1 MPTYRAF
8 QVTGQRQFELVDREL
23 TAPDPGHVR
32 VKVQSCGVCHS
43 DVLAVE
49 GMRADPSQPI
59 VPGHEIVG
67 VIDAV
72 GDGVSTWQVGD
83 RVGLGFLGG
92 HDGTCDW
99 CRRGDFVN
107 CENQPQS
114 GTTVD
119 GGYAEVVYAR
129 ATGLV
134 RIPDQLKSL
143 EASPLLCAG
152 ITTFNALRGLDIRPD
167 ALVGVQGIGGLGHL
181 GVQYANK
188 LGYRVVAIARGAEK
202 ASLATELGAHH
213 YIDSAAVDPGAALQE
228 LGGAAAIIATAA
240 SGASMSPLVA
250 GLAPRGQ
257 LVVVGAAFDPIE
269 VQTSDLIFGSR
280 SIVGSIT
287 GTPIQNEDNLAF
299 SAEHG
304 IVPMIQVLAFEDAPK
319 AYERMMSGHAR
330 FRVVL
335 DVASELVASDDEVS
349 RELKVVIDR
358 REDLV
363 AQHTST
369 LNRLPRCVH
378 ELNPSQAPRQ
388 VRGIR
393 HAPRAAAGLPGHR
406 SGRRS

>member
-23 TAPDPGHVR
+23 VAPDPGHVR

-43 DVLAVE
+43 DVLGVE

-67 VIDAV
+67 VVDAV
-72 GDGVSTWQVGD
+72 GDGVNTWQVGD
-83 RVGLGFLGG
+83 RVGLGYLGG
-92 HDGTCDW
+92 HDATCDW

-107 CENQPQS
+107 CENQPQT

-152 ITTFNALRGLDIRPD
+152 ITTFNALRALDIRPD

-188 LGYRVVAIARGAEK
+188 LGYRVVAIARGTEK
-202 ASLATELGAHH
+202 AALATELGAHH
-213 YIDSAAVDPGAALQE
+213 YIDSAAVDPGTALQD

-240 SGASMSPLVA
+240 SGASMSPLIA

-269 VQTSDLIFGSR
+269 VQTTDLIFGSR

-299 SAEHG
+299 SAAHA
-304 IVPMIQVLAFEDAPK
+304 ITPMIEVLAFEDAPK

-335 DVASELVASDDEVS
+335 DVAGE
-349 RELKVVIDR
+349 
-358 REDLV
+358 
-363 AQHTST
+363 
-369 LNRLPRCVH
+369 
-378 ELNPSQAPRQ
+378 
-388 VRGIR
+388 
-393 HAPRAAAGLPGHR
+393 
-406 SGRRS
+406 